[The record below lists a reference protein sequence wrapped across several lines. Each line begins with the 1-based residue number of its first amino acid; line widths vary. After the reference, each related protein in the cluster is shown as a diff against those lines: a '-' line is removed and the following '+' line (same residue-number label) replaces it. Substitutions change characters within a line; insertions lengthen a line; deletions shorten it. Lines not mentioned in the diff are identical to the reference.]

1 MIKGH
6 SRARMRLKKKASIIG
21 FRDLNVH
28 DMIPK
33 KKREKYI
40 EQVMTS

>member
-1 MIKGH
+1 MIKGRSTAH
-6 SRARMRLKKKASIIG
+6 MREKKASIIG
-21 FRDLNVH
+21 FRELNVH

-33 KKREKYI
+33 KGEKKYI